1 MRSIII
7 KDLKQAI
14 SGILFAVAI
23 ALALFILHRGDRDV
37 LFGINF
43 GIIGPMFMW
52 IITHASLSDERNRGT
67 LPFLMSLP
75 LERRKIWLSKML
87 AGLLSGMVCYLALYA
102 LSVIA
107 GMPLIP
113 KDYRIQDF
121 NIAPLEM
128 FVIAPLLAWATGV
141 FTTVLHPVLSAVTV
155 IGATAAIGVQ
165 GFRFDSITRFN
176 WIPFSL
182 FAIIIF
188 VTISYRHFKCQP
200 NEGNRKFTVF
210 SLKHFSA
217 AILVFLLAA
226 ASLNQLAE
234 YANRNWNPVK
244 IKDFGYL
251 GSKSRFLI
259 AGRVSSSWFDTITD
273 PDSID
278 HRIYDLESKKLFEIG
293 CRVFNSLVF
302 DREKKNLAFD
312 TDLGIFAPGKNQLI
326 LQSVDTGKKT
336 CVDSHSRPVGFTA
349 TGKLVYHSISL
360 KSQPMANVDINFFF
374 NQANDY
380 CISLRVF
387 DPANGNRS
395 LIATFPVETDFW
407 EWWKSPYNVAIATN
421 KGKVWF
427 IDLDN
432 LSIKKIDLGLEK
444 RKNYYMGGMP
454 HLSLPTIRCNE
465 KGDWDNPTYYT
476 FRADGSFFKI
486 STPGGRLMDVTSNGS
501 GLIRRY
507 SGGNLDAVSHTCLI
521 KADGTEQ
528 EIKSAFPIISD
539 ACFSKSGRYLAV
551 KSWKADKDKKTE
563 NMLEIFDL
571 ENPEKTW
578 KIENCYPVQLSAT
591 DDESFI
597 YSHGYRAMR
606 VNPETSGNPELL
618 FDYENL
624 LGRRDE
630 K

>member
-7 KDLKQAI
+7 KDLKQAF

-87 AGLLSGMVCYLALYA
+87 AGMLGGLICYLILYII
-102 LSVIA
+102 SVLA
-107 GMPLIP
+107 GMSFIP
-113 KDYRIQDF
+113 KLYRMHDF
-121 NIAPLEM
+121 RIGPVEL
-128 FVIAPLLAWATGV
+128 FVVGPLLAWAMGV

-155 IGATAAIGVQ
+155 IGATAAIGMQ

-176 WIPFSL
+176 WIPYSI

-188 VTISYRHFKCQP
+188 ITISYRHFKCQP
-200 NEGNRKFTVF
+200 NEGSRRFTVF

-217 AILVFLLAA
+217 AVVVFLLAA

-234 YANRNWNPVK
+234 YANRNWNPVN

-251 GSKSRFLI
+251 GSKTRFLI
-259 AGRVSSSWFDTITD
+259 AGRGSSSWFDVITD

-302 DREKKNLAFD
+302 DREKKNVAFS
-312 TDLGIFAPGKNQLI
+312 TDLGMFGPGKSTLI
-326 LQSVDTGKKT
+326 LQSVDSGKKT
-336 CVDSHSRPVGFTA
+336 SVDSYADAVGFTPN
-349 TGKLVYHSISL
+349 GKLVYRRMAL
-360 KSQPMANVDINFFF
+360 KSQPMADVGIDFFF
-374 NQANDY
+374 NNSNDY
-380 CISLRVF
+380 CNTLRVF
-387 DPANGNRS
+387 DPADGSRS
-395 LIATFPVETDFW
+395 LIATFPADTDFW
-407 EWWKSPYNVAIATN
+407 DWWTSPYNAAIATGN
-421 KGKVWF
+421 GKAWF

-432 LSIKKIDLGLEK
+432 LSVKKLDLGLEK
-444 RKNYYMGGMP
+444 GKSYNFGGMS
-454 HLSLPTIRCNE
+454 HLSLPSIRCNV
-465 KGDWDNPTYYT
+465 KGDWDNPTYYV
-476 FRADGSFFKI
+476 FKADGSWIKHAV
-486 STPGGRLMDVTSNGS
+486 PNANMLEAAANGNA
-501 GLIRRY
+501 LFRVY
-507 SGGNLDAVSHTCLI
+507 SDDAGNRKVLLA
-521 KADGTEQ
+521 KADGTIQKLETT
-528 EIKSAFPIISD
+528 FPTISD
-539 ACFSKSGRYLAV
+539 ACFSKSGRYLSLKAW
-551 KSWKADKDKKTE
+551 KSDSNHNTE
-563 NMLEIFDL
+563 NMLEILDL
-571 ENPEKTW
+571 ENPDRKW
-578 KIENCYPVQLSAT
+578 KIENCYPVHLTAT

-606 VNPETSGNPELL
+606 INPETNGNPELL
-618 FDYENL
+618 IDYENL